1 MMVCNRCR
9 NGYDERSGSCPFCG
23 EPAPAG
29 GWAAGSPPGEPPV
42 RPARTLLF
50 EGMPGAAGEDDPSQG
65 KTVVCPVIPR
75 NVQEPGDV
83 SQGRTVLSP
92 VIPSDIPIST
102 DPSQGKTMM
111 YPTIPPPGPEGDD
124 PSRGKTLLY
133 PTIPPPAPPAA
144 DPTPSKTLVFP
155 TIPRSAPSPPPHPDW
170 DGVSPPPARPDYP
183 EAPPSAY
190 STSPS
195 PVYPPVPS
203 PETYSGYEAPPAYEP
218 PGAYEAPG
226 AYETRVA
233 GAHPPATSRRGP
245 GTALWVG
252 LVVLV
257 LAGIGVAA
265 VFLLR
270 GGESQPPVQDTQAAG
285 PSAAV
290 SPSGAAEDPM
300 AGVRAGAP
308 EPAPAA
314 GVDSPYIPETDSGP
328 GLSPAQ
334 PPPSRNTPPRRTGAP
349 SRPEP
354 GPSADGRHG
363 QPPASP
369 PVEDRTGR
377 DHPPDPGAPPDYRPS
392 DGPMRVAANA
402 LSARLVHR
410 VDPSY
415 PEIARRNHI
424 QGIVILKVFV
434 DKKGGVKDI
443 TVLRGHP
450 LLNGA
455 AKDAVKKWRYE
466 PFEVGGERV
475 PVEGTVI
482 VNFQLR

>member
-1 MMVCNRCR
+1 MIECNRCR
-9 NGYDERSGSCPFCG
+9 KVYDERSGACPFCG
-23 EPAPAG
+23 GPAYPG
-29 GWAAGSPPGEPPV
+29 DGPAGSPPDEAPS

-50 EGMPGAAGEDDPSQG
+50 EGMPGASGEDDPSQG
-65 KTVVCPVIPR
+65 RTVVCPVIPR
-75 NVQEPGDV
+75 SDPG
-83 SQGRTVLSP
+83 P
-92 VIPSDIPIST
+92 V
-102 DPSQGKTMM
+102 DPSKGKTLM
-111 YPTIPPPGPEGDD
+111 YPTIPPAVPANDD
-124 PSRGKTLLY
+124 PSRGKTLVY
-133 PTIPPPAPPAA
+133 PTIPPAS

-195 PVYPPVPS
+195 PVYPAVPS
-203 PETYSGYEAPPAYEP
+203 PETYGGYEAPPVYEP
-218 PGAYEAPG
+218 PGGYEAPG
-226 AYETRVA
+226 GYETRVA
-233 GAHPPATSRRGP
+233 GTPSPAPPSRRGAGP
-245 GTALWVG
+245 ALWVG
-252 LVVLV
+252 LGVLV
-257 LAGIGVAA
+257 LAGVGVAA

-270 GGESQPPVQDTQAAG
+270 GGESQPPVQNTTAAATA
-285 PSAAV
+285 PAV
-290 SPSGAAEDPM
+290 SSAGAAEDPL

-308 EPAPAA
+308 EPATSA
-314 GVDSPYIPETDSGP
+314 GADSPYLP
-328 GLSPAQ
+328 G
-334 PPPSRNTPPRRTGAP
+334 TP
-349 SRPEP
+349 PEP
-354 GPSADGRHG
+354 GTVSVQPPVARTSPPKRAGVSPRPSPEPSPDSRHG
-363 QPPASP
+363 QPSEP
-369 PVEDRTGR
+369 PPGEGRTGR
-377 DHPPDPGAPPDYRPS
+377 DRPPEIGAPPDYRPS

-415 PEIARRNHI
+415 PEIARRNRI
-424 QGIVILKVFV
+424 QGIVILKVLV

-450 LLNGA
+450 LLDGA
-455 AKDAVKKWRYE
+455 AKDAVRKWRYE